1 MEQIN
6 EIWYLIVRCNGQ
18 KHFPIKGPCISTIN
32 ITLSGYWLNTSSP
45 KSNGK
50 SVGAFKIRRFWKC
63 QRFPRIQEA
72 YIYIY
77 IHTYIHNISETHPTR
92 CCQETNR
99 GTRTFWYLPPQ
110 SGSKFRLSLRP
121 WSAGEKQDGPSM
133 SHSFH
138 RVKNSHLY
146 LVRLVEITRNSSRSC
161 CFSCCETWDI
171 TRDYARL
178 LYNAVQP
185 CSRGNPLPHHV
196 HTRGIVSWDSWP
208 KPYIHPSCIPSWL
221 QPQNISEHCVL
232 CLYWI
237 PLVFQIFQWCT
248 EIKQPATAT
257 LFQGLF
263 IFVSLLHVKTIP
275 DIFRLRALKLFG
287 HPWPPVTTGRLP
299 VRRWHAPGGG
309 DTPCWAVPQLGF

>member
-1 MEQIN
+1 MS
-6 EIWYLIVRCNGQ
+6 
-18 KHFPIKGPCISTIN
+18 KISKD
-32 ITLSGYWLNTSSP
+32 SGS
-45 KSNGK
+45 
-50 SVGAFKIRRFWKC
+50 I
-63 QRFPRIQEA
+63 

-77 IHTYIHNISETHPTR
+77 TYIYIHNIIYPSETHPTR

-99 GTRTFWYLPPQ
+99 GTRTFWYLPTQ

-121 WSAGEKQDGPSM
+121 WSAGEKQNGPSM

-171 TRDYARL
+171 TRDCCTAM
-178 LYNAVQP
+178 QP
-185 CSRGNPLPHHV
+185 RQSSSTSRPYSRGCVLRFMTYRALHSSILHSLLA
-196 HTRGIVSWDSWP
+196 TA
-208 KPYIHPSCIPSWL
+208 
-221 QPQNISEHCVL
+221 SEHLRTLLNNVL
-232 CLYWI
+232 WYWI

-275 DIFRLRALKLFG
+275 DIFRLRTLKLFG